1 MAVPGSGEIRLGKI
15 AKEFVYDNYDSTSTQ
30 PTNVSLQTLSTHA
43 ADGGIDAV
51 NLESPNFPDGNA
63 AHAMSEFFAYDHDY
77 SPVPCNKAMDVVFLL
92 DYTASM
98 DGYYNLATNGL
109 KAQVATI
116 SNKVV
121 ERSEGDY
128 RLAIVLI
135 DQDGV
140 LAGTG
145 PDYSYWDSTYN
156 TAASNLASQYKYS
169 QTVTSVSPNKR
180 IYLTG
185 LVPFAST
192 NKSDFD
198 SKMGMLFSA
207 SNVANQ
213 SSTAMV
219 GGTGSGGPE
228 PNDTAI
234 DRVINHDFVG
244 AFRSGVNKMIILVTD
259 NAMDGDGDDQF
270 NGEEEY
276 LKMGT
281 LSNDAVAENIS
292 ISIIGQSNVEG
303 TAGPI
308 NNVTNNGYS
317 SDDIYQAYADNTG
330 GTANFNNNAS
340 SIITQIE
347 NICDDIETNFPT
359 VVTNAESSVTG
370 TGFTMNGNV
379 TAHGGST
386 IFQRGFVRNT
396 SNTSLFIGG
405 SGVSQTSEASTSL
418 GTFSST
424 VTGLSS
430 STTYYYRAYAS
441 NSTGTAYGDIET
453 VTTSSGL
460 TAYTSSDMGVFS
472 ETCPINGSVHTLNQT
487 YYHDG
492 SGTYP
497 TAGDTCYS
505 DSAGNNVLAAGYYV
519 LGNSTSGM
527 GNRNYIYIDNSNGI
541 VATGYPQSC

>member
-1 MAVPGSGEIRLGKI
+1 MAVPGSGEISLGKI

-30 PTNVSLQTLSTHA
+30 PTSVSLQTLSTHT

-51 NLESPNFPDGNA
+51 NLESPSFPDGNA

-77 SPVPCNKAMDVVFLL
+77 SPIPCNKAMDVVFLL
-92 DYTASM
+92 DYTFSM
-98 DGYYNLATNGL
+98 TNYYNDTTNGL

-116 SNKVV
+116 SNKIVS
-121 ERSEGDY
+121 RSEGDY
-128 RLAIVLI
+128 RLAMVLI
-135 DQDGV
+135 DHDGI

-145 PDYSYWDSTYN
+145 PYYTYWDSTYN
-156 TAASNLASQYKYS
+156 TAASNLASQYRYTQTNSDYS
-169 QTVTSVSPNKR
+169 SSKR

-185 LVPFAST
+185 LVPFASA

-198 SKMGMLFSA
+198 SKMSMLFSA
-207 SNVANQ
+207 SSVTNQ

-234 DRVINHDFVG
+234 DRVINHNFVG

-292 ISIIGQSNVEG
+292 ISIIGEG
-303 TAGPI
+303 LNGNPI
-308 NNVTNNGYS
+308 NNVTANGYS

-330 GTANFNNNAS
+330 GDFNNQNDS
-340 SIITQIE
+340 TGIITQID
-347 NICDDIETNFPT
+347 NICNDIETNFPT
-359 VVTNAESSVTG
+359 VVTNVESSIT
-370 TGFTMNGNV
+370 TSGFTMNGNV
-379 TAHGGST
+379 TNQGGST
-386 IFQRGFVRNT
+386 VTTRGFVRNT

-405 SGVSQTSEASTSL
+405 SGVTNTTSGSGT

-430 STTYYYRAYAS
+430 GTTYYYRAYAT
-441 NSTGTAYGDIET
+441 NSTGTSYGDIET
-453 VTTSSGL
+453 VVTSSGPSL
-460 TAYTSSDMGVFS
+460 TSFS
-472 ETCPINGSVHTLNQT
+472 ASINSNFFNVCSESITAT

-492 SGTYP
+492 SFSYP
-497 TAGDTCYS
+497 DVGDTVYS
-505 DSAGNNVLAAGYYV
+505 NSSGSSYLSSGYYK
-519 LGNSTSGM
+519 LGSGDFMNVGSSGSVTSVDPCG
-527 GNRNYIYIDNSNGI
+527 G
-541 VATGYPQSC
+541 P